1 MGEGEALTGAGG
13 RAHAEEPAAAG
24 GPEAESDAKRRFWG
38 DVFAP
43 LWGAFDTLLLIAD

>member
-24 GPEAESDAKRRFWG
+24 GPEAKPDAKRRIGGPYSPPVGGF
-38 DVFAP
+38 
-43 LWGAFDTLLLIAD
+43 